1 MTCKRS
7 SLAKLIRSIAEDQ
20 ASPDQVPVFPELDA
34 EEEAKDG
41 EVCNEEF
48 DSAENDELA
57 ESLSLTIQAELS
69 KLSPPH
75 NRSRSRLSS
84 TDTSGEIF
92 SSVVHKTQVTM
103 VVPFSPVSRDRVGIV
118 GMDRDMVGLGRA
130 RKRFRLATRQTEPAM
145 TIFSPSE
152 YYRGKQR
159 SERKFDELVQRE
171 SEEEG
176 VFSQ

>member
-1 MTCKRS
+1 VTCKRS

-118 GMDRDMVGLGRA
+118 GMGRA
-130 RKRFRLATRQTEPAM
+130 RKRFRLATRRTEPAM

-152 YYRGKQR
+152 YYRGKQS
-159 SERKFDELVQRE
+159 SERKFDELVQGE
-171 SEEEG
+171 GEEEG

>member
-48 DSAENDELA
+48 DSAENDQLA

-75 NRSRSRLSS
+75 NRIRSRLSS

-118 GMDRDMVGLGRA
+118 GMDRHMDRA
-130 RKRFRLATRQTEPAM
+130 RKRFRLATRRTEPAM

-152 YYRGKQR
+152 YYRGKQS
-159 SERKFDELVQRE
+159 SERKFDELVQGE
-171 SEEEG
+171 VEEEG

>member
-103 VVPFSPVSRDRVGIV
+103 VVPFTPVSR
-118 GMDRDMVGLGRA
+118 DRDMVGLGRA
-130 RKRFRLATRQTEPAM
+130 RKRFRLATRQTEPAK

-152 YYRGKQR
+152 YYRGKQS
-159 SERKFDELVQRE
+159 SERKFDELVQGE
-171 SEEEG
+171 VEEEG